1 MTELKTDVRNP
12 NWKFAEPDDQSMYH
26 ATLFAQPVPN
36 TAQGDFDADNK
47 QDVAFLIEKA
57 GEIRLI
63 AVCLSSRPKTVIYIN
78 PSCSD
83 SISILQKGQ
92 FKPDTISASCVEVS
106 AETWLYTKGKFM
118 MIPSDAD

>member
-1 MTELKTDVRNP
+1 MTELKTEVRNP
-12 NWKFAEPDDQSMYH
+12 NWKFAEPDDSSMYH

-57 GEIRLI
+57 GGIRLI
-63 AVCLSSRPKTVIYIN
+63 AVCLSSRPKSVIFID

-83 SISILQKGQ
+83 SIQKGH
-92 FKPDTISASCVEVS
+92 FKPDTISASCAEVTS
-106 AETWLYTKGKFM
+106 DTWLYTKGKFT
-118 MIPSDAD
+118 MIPGQGD